1 MKFQLDRDLPVPL
14 AVQLRGQIE
23 YAISCGELKPGSQ
36 LSPVRELAE
45 VLGVSPV
52 TVLGVYKALQE
63 KKLLLS
69 KPGQGTFVTTEL
81 SALIDTEDKLY
92 SLNRMIDQLLGL
104 ARNKN
109 IDSYQLMHMIQVR
122 QAASGGTGIRLLFVG
137 IFAEATEFYAAQIRR
152 ELGSRDYVEAITL
165 SALAKPDSSLELG
178 GFDLALTSRHY
189 LAEAEKLLPTTIPVS
204 AVSFIPAEATR
215 AMLAQLEPMTRVG
228 VVATYPE
235 FMGVLKSSVGK
246 FAPHVDVVTTALV
259 SELDIQ
265 ALVGPCDVVVYA
277 TGSEAVLSELPASIP
292 TFEYRH
298 IPDPRDFRHALQPHI
313 EQVRR
318 QKAMLIKQKT
328 VARLGNAA
336 HTSQL
341 LDTS

>member
-1 MKFQLDRDLPVPL
+1 MKFQLDRSLPVPL

-23 YAISCGELKPGSQ
+23 YGIFCGELEPGSQ
-36 LSPVRELAE
+36 LTPVRELAE

-69 KPGQGTFVTTEL
+69 KPGQGTFVTTK
-81 SALIDTEDKLY
+81 SGALIDIKDELY
-92 SLNRMIDQLLGL
+92 SLNRMIDQLLKI
-104 ARNKN
+104 ARSKGV
-109 IDSYQLMHMIQVR
+109 DSYQLINMIQVR
-122 QAASGGTGIRLLFVG
+122 QAASGGTGVRLLFVG

-152 ELGSRDYVEAITL
+152 ELGQQDYVQATTL

-178 GFDLALTSRHY
+178 CFDLALTSRHY

-204 AVSFIPAEATR
+204 AVNFIPAEATR
-215 AMLAQLEPMTRVG
+215 AMLAQLEPMAQVG

-235 FMGVLKSSVGK
+235 FMGVLKSSVAK

-259 SELDIQ
+259 GELDIQ
-265 ALVGPCDVVVYA
+265 ALVGPCDVIVYA

-292 TFEYRH
+292 AFEYRH
-298 IPDPRDFRHALQPHI
+298 IPDPRDFRYALQPHI
-313 EQVRR
+313 EQLRR
-318 QKAMLIKQKT
+318 QKATLTREKPI
-328 VARLGNAA
+328 ASLGSAA
-336 HTSQL
+336 HTS
-341 LDTS
+341 